1 MNRRLAALLVPALL
15 AVAGCTATGP
25 GSATT
30 PTARAE
36 RPSPFADCA
45 TLTRPPA
52 ASPAATGA
60 AAPSATATSGAVP
73 SGAVPS
79 GAVPS
84 GAVPSGAAATVGT
97 GAAPEGTTAGG
108 PGDGA
113 VLPELTLSCFTGGA
127 PVALRDVR
135 GPAVVNVWA
144 SWCPPCRKELPAFQR
159 LSERTAGKLQVVG
172 VNSRDTRAAAQS
184 IGEDFGIRFPV
195 LFDQGEAL
203 QRELGRNALP
213 LTLLVDAQGRVR
225 HTDATGALDDARLA
239 ALVGQ
244 HLGVAV
250 PA

>member
-1 MNRRLAALLVPALL
+1 MNRRLVALLVPALL
-15 AVAGCTATGP
+15 AVAGCTATGQ
-25 GSATT
+25 GSAAT

-45 TLTRPPA
+45 ALTRPPT
-52 ASPAATGA
+52 ATGA
-60 AAPSATATSGAVP
+60 AT
-73 SGAVPS
+73 
-79 GAVPS
+79 
-84 GAVPSGAAATVGT
+84 PSGAATPGTATPGATTTGDAPAASGAVG
-97 GAAPEGTTAGG
+97 AGG
-108 PGDGA
+108 AGA
-113 VLPELTLSCFTGGA
+113 VLPGLILSCFTGGT

-159 LSERTAGKLQVVG
+159 LSERAAGRLQVIG
-172 VNSRDTRAAAQS
+172 VNSRDTRTAAQS
-184 IGEDFGIRFPV
+184 IGEDYGIRFPM

-239 ALVGQ
+239 ALVRQ
-244 HLGVAV
+244 HLGVEVSA
-250 PA
+250 